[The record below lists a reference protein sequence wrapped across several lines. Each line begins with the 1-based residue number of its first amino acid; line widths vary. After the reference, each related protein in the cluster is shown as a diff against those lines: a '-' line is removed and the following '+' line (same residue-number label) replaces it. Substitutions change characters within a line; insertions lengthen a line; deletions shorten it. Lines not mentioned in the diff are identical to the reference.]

1 MYFNPKVTTHS
12 TKRHIITPCPP
23 TLRMGMGIVTPINDL
38 KNYSFENHESIMRCK
53 LSALY
58 RLVDLHGWSQS
69 IYNHI
74 TVKVSGDFQD
84 VDNSDLDSPSGGDNK
99 KGMKKDDSMNNNKD
113 AANST
118 SAKFLINPFGL
129 LYHEISASKCELK

>member
-1 MYFNPKVTTHS
+1 M
-12 TKRHIITPCPP
+12 
-23 TLRMGMGIVTPINDL
+23 LRMGMGIVTPINDL
-38 KNYSFENHESIMRCK
+38 KNYDFQNHESIQRCK

-74 TVKVSGDFQD
+74 TVKVSGELAPLD
-84 VDNSDLDSPSGGDNK
+84 DLDSPTAKNDSLNK
-99 KGMKKDDSMNNNKD
+99 PQPTPN
-113 AANST
+113 

-129 LYHEISASKCELK
+129 LYHEISASKCK